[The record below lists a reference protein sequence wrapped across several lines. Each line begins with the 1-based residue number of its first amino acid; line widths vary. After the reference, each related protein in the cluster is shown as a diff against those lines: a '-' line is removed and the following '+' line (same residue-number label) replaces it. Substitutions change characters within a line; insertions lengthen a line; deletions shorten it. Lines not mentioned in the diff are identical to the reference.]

1 MDQATFIGLL
11 IGALVVLSGIATA
24 VTSLIVKPIIN
35 LNKSITKLDDS
46 IRHILDDNSTIRK
59 RLDKHGMEI
68 DENTQHLIRHDK
80 DIERHDK
87 DIERHDREIEELKKY
102 SKED

>member
-1 MDQATFIGLL
+1 MEQTTFLGLL
-11 IGALVVLSGIATA
+11 IGAIVTLLTISTA
-24 VTSLIVKPIIN
+24 VTSLIVRPIIK

-46 IRHILDDNSTIRK
+46 IRHILDDNSVIRK
-59 RLDKHGMEI
+59 RLDKHGDQI

-87 DIERHDREIEELKKY
+87 EIEELKKK
-102 SKED
+102 KEEK